1 MNKYKT
7 TVIIYGKFVLESRPR
22 LGESIVDYY
31 PVLKIKC
38 QTEGKIQ
45 HKLSISF
52 SLGEFML
59 GSDILHQA
67 VGATGGAKNLEILI
81 GCYEAYSICQNSF
94 WNTIQCD
101 EPILIPIKGSL

>member
-1 MNKYKT
+1 M
-7 TVIIYGKFVLESRPR
+7 LESRPR

-38 QTEGKIQ
+38 QAEGKIQ
-45 HKLSISF
+45 HKLNISF

-67 VGATGGAKNLEILI
+67 VGATGGAKYFEIPNRLSWSLFNMSKFI
-81 GCYEAYSICQNSF
+81 LKYYPVWWTHPHSYQSISVANF
-94 WNTIQCD
+94 HI
-101 EPILIPIKGSL
+101 